1 MALNLKE
8 KDKDI
13 KNERMLRESAQVKAR
28 KQIQQIIEVK
38 DAYLL
43 NQIMVLKTQFNA
55 DITKIS

>member
-1 MALNLKE
+1 MALNLKD

-43 NQIMVLKTQFNA
+43 N
-55 DITKIS
+55 

>member
-1 MALNLKE
+1 MALNLKD